1 MKSKNLIRLISFIA
15 LFSFYGLNAQKIVK
29 GIETANNKIHKLGA
43 KTHYLYDHDTIIVSS
58 DNIYKVE
65 NLGQNINSEHAESGA
80 RISPDGNS
88 LYFFR
93 IAHPENTG
101 KTRDIWVSHFSEE
114 DSTWSE
120 AEHMGSPI
128 NNYGENSVHSVFDD
142 GKSLLL
148 HNRYLKNGDAL
159 NGVSASYLQD
169 NGEWTFPEALK
180 IKHYNNDQLCS
191 FHMSNDGTILLL
203 AIHYGDSFGAQDL
216 YVSFREGEKGS
227 LHYSEPKNLGKT
239 INTEKV
245 EATVFLAEDDS
256 TIYYSTN
263 GKDGIGGFD
272 IFKSVRKDSTWTNW
286 TTPENMGI
294 PYNTPDHEFYFSI
307 PHKGDYVYLAHHFQ
321 ENDSTQHSDIVRIKL
336 KGHKPALLL
345 SGNIFDAYDSTYL
358 TGVVKFI
365 RTSDQSVVYEG
376 TVDSLNKYEV
386 KLLPGEVYEY
396 IATSET
402 YSEKSGKIDLTKL
415 DHYEER
421 TLDFYLE
428 KPMLTLTGRIFNN
441 KTKEA
446 INGEIIFFEI
456 TGDDTLEI
464 ARQNVTPDK
473 PYEIDLLGGKVYTY
487 QVNAPNHIKPEYFEE
502 SQMIDL
508 TNLEGRKK
516 EQRDIYLNKLEVGT
530 EWKIPNI
537 YFAFDKSDLLS
548 KSFESL
554 NEVLK
559 VMKEY
564 PKLRVEIQGH
574 TDSKGSD
581 SYNTRLSDSRARS
594 VRKYFIE
601 KGIAPDRLES
611 KGYGE
616 KTPITTNETDEGRA
630 QNRRVMLKVLAVK

>member
-1 MKSKNLIRLISFIA
+1 M
-15 LFSFYGLNAQKIVK
+15 FSFYGLSAQKVVK
-29 GIETANNKIHKLGA
+29 GIETADNKIHKLGA

-65 NLGQNINSEHAESGA
+65 NLGENINSAHAESGP
-80 RISPDGNS
+80 RISPDGKS

-101 KTRDIWVSHFSEE
+101 TSRDIWVSHYNEE
-114 DSTWSE
+114 DSTWSL
-120 AEHMGSPI
+120 AAHMGKPV
-128 NNYGENSVHSVFDD
+128 NNYGENSVHSVFND

-148 HNRYLKNGDAL
+148 HNKYLKNGDAL
-159 NGVSASYLQD
+159 NGVSVSHQKND
-169 NGEWTFPEALK
+169 STWSFPEALK
-180 IKHYNNDQLCS
+180 IAHYNNDQLCS
-191 FHMSNDGTILLL
+191 FHMNNDGSILLL
-203 AIHYGDSFGAQDL
+203 AIHYEGSLGLQDL
-216 YVSFREGEKGS
+216 YVSFRDGDEGS
-227 LHYSEPKNLGKT
+227 VHYTQPKNLGAS
-239 INTEKV
+239 INTEMV

-263 GKDGIGGFD
+263 GKGGLGGFD
-272 IFKSVRKDSTWTNW
+272 IFKSVRQDSTWTNW
-286 TTPENMGI
+286 SAPENMGA

-307 PHKGDYVYLAHHFQ
+307 PHKGEYVYLAHHFQ
-321 ENDSTQHSDIVRIKL
+321 ENDSTQHSDVVRIKL
-336 KGHKPALLL
+336 KGHKPALVL

-358 TGVVKFI
+358 TGTVKFI
-365 RTSDQSVVYEG
+365 RTSDQAVVYEG

-396 IATSET
+396 VAASDDT
-402 YSEKSGKIDLTKL
+402 YSEKRGKIDVTNL

-441 KTKEA
+441 KTKQA
-446 INGEIIFFEI
+446 INGEIIFYEI

-473 PYEIDLLGGKVYTY
+473 PYEVDLLGGKVYTY
-487 QVNAPNHIKPEYFEE
+487 SVNAPDHVNPEYFEE

-508 TNLEGRKK
+508 THLKGRKK

-530 EWKIPNI
+530 EWEIPNI
-537 YFAFDKSDLLS
+537 YFAFDKYDLLS

-554 NEVLK
+554 NEVVK

-574 TDSKGSD
+574 TDSKGSET
-581 SYNTRLSDSRARS
+581 YNETLSDNRAKS
-594 VRKYFIE
+594 VRQYFIE
-601 KGIAPDRLES
+601 QGIAADRLES

-616 KTPITTNETDEGRA
+616 VQPIATNDTDEGRA
-630 QNRRVMLKVLAVK
+630 KNRRVMLKVLAVK